1 MTKSPVSCRF
11 GHIYWGNPE
20 WKTAFFVQCQK
31 LPGRHLNVICML
43 NSRRVS
49 RGKSVSLEITYRN
62 AFKNWWNFYCGEYK
76 HWKRNCI
83 SKLPYSKVKFIK
95 KHPLERSFAK
105 SQKDCYS
112 SIFRSNCSQL
122 FYRIAVL
129 KKSQTSCSLTLKT
142 TGFQLCLKKEF
153 ITGVLLR
160 MLQSFSK

>member
-20 WKTAFFVQCQK
+20 WKTSFFVQCQK
-31 LPGRHLNVICML
+31 LPGR
-43 NSRRVS
+43 
-49 RGKSVSLEITYRN
+49 KSVSLEITYRN